1 MKISKNYFSGF
12 CFFDEAELFDEYL
25 IRNDFTVCGFSYGA
39 IKAFEEVLSSQNRVD
54 RLQLFSPAFFQN
66 FDDKFKRTQLM
77 YFKKD
82 ANSYCEGFLQNVIYP
97 LSLDISKYFKLG
109 RSQELQELLYYE
121 WCEEKLQSLVL
132 KGTKIEVFLGAK
144 DKIVDAKKAKE
155 FFVKFATVYYIKE
168 KGHLL

>member
-1 MKISKNYFSGF
+1 
-12 CFFDEAELFDEYL
+12 
-25 IRNDFTVCGFSYGA
+25 
-39 IKAFEEVLSSQNRVD
+39 
-54 RLQLFSPAFFQN
+54 
-66 FDDKFKRTQLM
+66 M

-121 WCEEKLQSLVL
+121 WSEEKLQSLVL
-132 KGTKIEVFLGAK
+132 KGTKIEVYLGAK

-155 FFVKFATVYYIKE
+155 FFEKFATVYYIKE

>member
-82 ANSYCEGFLQNVIYP
+82 ANAYCENFLENVK
-97 LSLDISKYFKLG
+97 SSSSKDILKYFNLG
-109 RSQELQELLYYE
+109 TTEELQELLYYE
-121 WCEEKLQSLVL
+121 WSEEKLQKLL
-132 KGTKIEVFLGAK
+132 EKGTKIEVYLGAN
-144 DKIVDAKKAKE
+144 DKIVETLSAKD
-155 FFVKFATVYYIKE
+155 FFVNFATVYYIKE